1 MILLLHRKSICC
13 LPTFLFPSLLK
24 HKWFFAYTDNFEMSY
39 VHFMAT
45 SLASGNI
52 EPCQNIKQLLFQKT
66 NDRYWVLFKK
76 IIHVCW

>member
-1 MILLLHRKSICC
+1 M
-13 LPTFLFPSLLK
+13 
-24 HKWFFAYTDNFEMSY
+24 
-39 VHFMAT
+39 HFMAT